1 MPDGRFPLYRFPIR
15 AICCALQNQGQSVGP
30 GIALVAV
37 VLPGLGAGDARRL
50 GVGDCGLGV
59 VRVGLIADHIAAAA
73 GGRPQGN
80 PAAVCHRG
88 ISVCLQ
94 SVVVIQISARVIF
107 RQVLKGRA
115 PAVFAVQRRR
125 PVVAGV
131 HLVQRHTVAIDR
143 THRTGIGG
151 AVQPDGHLMG
161 YRCGWVPLLLHT
173 KAPNLGVVEGVRGF
187 SAAERLDGLGNLY
200 PLAVSRQLF
209 DHLIGDRLAFD
220 GAREVL
226 PNDCPI
232 VTLIGNLHRV
242 TDIVVRICPLCI

>member
-1 MPDGRFPLYRFPIR
+1 MPGGRFPRYRFPIR
-15 AICCALQNQGQSVGP
+15 AIRSALQNQGQSAGP
-30 GIALVAV
+30 GITLVAV
-37 VLPGLGAGDARRL
+37 VLPGLGAGDARRR
-50 GVGDCGLGV
+50 GVGDCGV
-59 VRVGLIADHIAAAA
+59 VLVGLIADHIAAAV
-73 GGRPQGN
+73 GVRPQGN

-115 PAVFAVQRRR
+115 PAVFAVQHRLL
-125 PVVAGV
+125 VGAGV
-131 HLVQRHTVAIDR
+131 HLVLRHTVAIDR

-200 PLAVSRQLF
+200 PLAVFRQLF
-209 DHLIGDRLAFD
+209 DHLIGDRPAFD
-220 GAREVL
+220 GAREVV
-226 PNDCPI
+226 PNDCPP
-232 VTLIGNLHRV
+232 VVRIGNLRRV